1 VLSAVSL
8 EARPGLPV
16 AVMGPSGAGKS
27 TLLAVLA
34 GLLEPATGEVCLDDV
49 RVGTGADDA
58 ARARIAL
65 VLQSYG
71 LVDVLTAWENVAIAL
86 QAKGFSRREVADRT
100 AAILA
105 EFGLTDVAHHAADE
119 LSGGQKQRVAVARAL
134 VGRPDVVLADEPT
147 AELDAANR
155 TMVLDQLIAAA
166 DQGVIVVIASHD
178 PEVAARCARQATL
191 VDGRIA

>member
-1 VLSAVSL
+1 
-8 EARPGLPV
+8 
-16 AVMGPSGAGKS
+16 MGPSGAGKS

-34 GLLEPATGEVCLDDV
+34 GLLEPAAGEVCLDDV
-49 RVGTGADDA
+49 RVGTGADDG

-100 AAILA
+100 AGILA
-105 EFGLTDVAHHAADE
+105 EFGLTDIAHHAADE

-178 PEVAARCARQATL
+178 PEVAARCARQVTL